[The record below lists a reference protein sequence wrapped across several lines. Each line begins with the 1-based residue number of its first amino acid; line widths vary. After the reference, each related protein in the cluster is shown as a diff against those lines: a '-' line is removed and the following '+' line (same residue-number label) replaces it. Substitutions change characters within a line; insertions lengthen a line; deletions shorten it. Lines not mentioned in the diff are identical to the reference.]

1 MASPVGAGGGG
12 GAPGEGVFTV
22 ARDKR
27 KLAPILRQTLKRKL
41 VLSLKSKDL
50 EAYRVLLNLQSVTFR
65 GLDVKPTSDLIPG
78 DPADSAPGGSESR
91 SLEVAHFLHQ
101 NGFNSVTD
109 SDSRGWSTLH
119 YAALGGDP
127 SLIRCLLEEQAD
139 VNLQTKKDQPL
150 VGLASLVSPLAISV
164 FFRHL
169 GSESL
174 LVKASFGKEAGK
186 GSIKTRS

>member
-27 KLAPILRQTLKRKL
+27 KLAPILRQTLRRKL
-41 VLSLKSKDL
+41 VLSLKNKDF
-50 EAYRVLLNLQSVTFR
+50 EGYRVLLNLQSVTFR

-78 DPADSAPGGSESR
+78 DPADAAPGGSESG

-101 NGFNSVTD
+101 NGFNSVTET
-109 SDSRGWSTLH
+109 DSRGWSTLH

-127 SLIRCLLEEQAD
+127 SLIRSLLEQQAD

-150 VGLASLVSPLAISV
+150 VGLASFVSPLAVSV
-164 FFRHL
+164 FFRRL
-169 GSESL
+169 GSESQNPL
-174 LVKASFGKEAGK
+174 W
-186 GSIKTRS
+186 